1 MQAGLSN
8 QAMLLRRHM
17 LEHNG
22 DEIVRR
28 MKESG
33 FDNPVGLIVEMTDD
47 IGKSLAYAAMEAEGI
62 PKYEIPELI
71 AKVSRDAIPTFL
83 CVLHFE
89 DAKLI
94 MARTSDSAEKNFGAP
109 RKLGAAIVVVIA
121 GGGNTYAHVPLS

>member
-1 MQAGLSN
+1 MQVGLSN

-33 FDNPVGLIVEMTDD
+33 FGNPVGLIIEMTDD

-62 PKYEIPELI
+62 PKHEIPELI
-71 AKVSRDAIPTFL
+71 AKLSRDAIPTL
-83 CVLHFE
+83 HCVFEFE
-89 DAKLI
+89 DAKRL
-94 MARTSDSAEKNFGAP
+94 MARTSDSAEKNFDAP
-109 RKLGAAIVVVIA
+109 RKPGTSIVVVIA
-121 GGGNTYAHVPLS
+121 GGGNTYAHVPLG

>member
-33 FDNPVGLIVEMTDD
+33 FDNPVGLIVEMTDN
-47 IGKSLAYAAMEAEGI
+47 IGKSLVYAAMEAEGI
-62 PKYEIPELI
+62 PKHEIPELI
-71 AKVSRDAIPTFL
+71 AKFSCDAIPTFL
-83 CVLHFE
+83 CVFHFE
-89 DAKLI
+89 DAKRL
-94 MARTSDSAEKNFGAP
+94 MARTSDSAEKNFDAP
-109 RKLGAAIVVVIA
+109 RKPGSAIVIVIA

>member
-1 MQAGLSN
+1 MQVGLSN
-8 QAMLLRRHM
+8 QAMLLRRHL

-33 FDNPVGLIVEMTDD
+33 FDNPVGLIIEMTDD
-47 IGKSLAYAAMEAEGI
+47 IGKSLAYAAMQAEGI

-71 AKVSRDAIPTFL
+71 AKLSRDAIPTL
-83 CVLHFE
+83 VGVCEFE
-89 DAKLI
+89 DAKLLLT
-94 MARTSDSAEKNFGAP
+94 RSSESAEKNFNTP
-109 RKLGAAIVVVIA
+109 RKPGTSIVVVIA

>member
-1 MQAGLSN
+1 MQAGLTN

-28 MKESG
+28 MNESG

-71 AKVSRDAIPTFL
+71 AKLSRDAIPTFL
-83 CVLHFE
+83 CVFDFE
-89 DAKLI
+89 DAKRL
-94 MARTSDSAEKNFGAP
+94 MARTSDSAEKNFGVP
-109 RKLGAAIVVVIA
+109 RKPGTAIVVVIA